1 MTKLSRI
8 EMERFEIFWSR
19 DTKRA
24 VLKQIRK
31 LTADLLCSLKE
42 RRINN
47 PTLWKRRAILE
58 ETFRGIVADTI
69 YPQEGCSGMTRER
82 EQETL
87 L

>member
-1 MTKLSRI
+1 
-8 EMERFEIFWSR
+8 MERFEIFWSR

-47 PTLWKRRAILE
+47 PTLWKSILE

-69 YPQEGCSGMTRER
+69 YPQERCSGTTRER